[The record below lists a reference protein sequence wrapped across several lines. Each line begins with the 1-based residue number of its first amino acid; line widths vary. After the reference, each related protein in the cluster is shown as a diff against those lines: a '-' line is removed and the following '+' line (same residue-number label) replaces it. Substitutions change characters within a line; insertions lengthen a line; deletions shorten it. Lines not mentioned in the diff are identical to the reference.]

1 MPPEPGK
8 VRPAA
13 VYRVVVRVDRE
24 IAEEWLQWMRSVHVP
39 EVLDTG
45 CFTGCAISRQV
56 EPVGVGPRASFALE
70 YGLASLEQ
78 FERYQARHGDALRE
92 AHTSR
97 YAGRFE
103 ASRSISTLVDRLSPP
118 SG

>member
-1 MPPEPGK
+1 MPADLRK
-8 VRPAA
+8 VPPVA
-13 VYRVVVRVDRE
+13 VYRVAIRVDHE
-24 IAEEWLQWMRSVHVP
+24 VAEEWLEWMRTVHVP

-45 CFTGCAISRQV
+45 CFTGCTISRQV
-56 EPVGVGPRASFALE
+56 EPVDVGSRGSFVLE
-70 YGLASLEQ
+70 YGLASVEQ
-78 FERYQARHGDALRE
+78 FEQYQTRHADALRE

-103 ASRSISTLVDRLSPP
+103 ASRSISTVVDQLSPA

>member
-1 MPPEPGK
+1 MPADLRK

-13 VYRVVVRVDRE
+13 VYRVAIRVDQE
-24 IAEEWLQWMRSVHVP
+24 VAEEWLEWMRTVHVP

-45 CFTGCAISRQV
+45 CFTGCTISRQV
-56 EPVGVGPRASFALE
+56 EPVDVGTRGSFVLE

-78 FERYQARHGDALRE
+78 FEQYQTRHADALRA

-103 ASRSISTLVDRLSPP
+103 ASRSISTLVDQLSPA
-118 SG
+118 SE